1 MRVTPRASLAHI
13 AGDTSCWAYLL
24 SRSLTRSEG
33 LVCADAIV
41 KYTKLPSS
49 GHDKFPTKEVVRGRR
64 AGGHC

>member
-1 MRVTPRASLAHI
+1 M
-13 AGDTSCWAYLL
+13 L

-41 KYTKLPSS
+41 KYAKLPSS
-49 GHDKFPTKEVVRGRR
+49 GLDKFPTKEVVRGRR